1 MPIHLLALRSL
12 WSRRY
17 VAGLTMLS
25 IALSATLLLGV
36 QRLRSEVHE
45 GFTRTV
51 SGADLLVGPRT
62 GPVNLLLYAIFHIGD
77 PDRGVS
83 RATYDAIA
91 AKRSIAWTIPLSM
104 GDTHRGFTVIGTDG
118 SYFRHYRFGSNEPLR
133 LAAGRAFAASDEVVI
148 GSEVATRLGY
158 GLGQRIVLSHGLAA
172 VSFADHPAHPLRVVG
187 ILRPTGTPI
196 DRTVHV
202 TLDAISAMHLP
213 PPSPFAG
220 VDRAI
225 DEARARSD
233 PYSPYALTA
242 FLVRLKSPQMIFTAQ
257 RAINGYK
264 SEPLTAVIPAVAL
277 QQLWEVAGVAEKALL
292 LVSALAVATG
302 VLGMAVAMLA
312 GMNERR
318 REMAILRAVGAR
330 PGQIFA
336 LLMSEVTVL
345 ALGGL
350 VCGMVLLN
358 ALILVLGAR
367 LADRYGI
374 IVRPAVPDAQDM
386 RLLLLVLGAAALGG
400 LLPAIRAYRAT
411 LADGLTVRV

>member
-1 MPIHLLALRSL
+1 MPIHLLALKSL

-25 IALSATLLLGV
+25 IALSVTLLLGV
-36 QRLRSEVHE
+36 QRLRSEAHD
-45 GFTRTV
+45 GFTRTI

-62 GPVNLLLYAIFHIGD
+62 GPINLLLYAIFHIGD
-77 PDRGVS
+77 PDRGIS
-83 RATYDAIA
+83 RATYDIIA
-91 AKRSIAWTIPLSM
+91 AKRSIAWTIPLSL
-104 GDTHRGFTVIGTDG
+104 GDTHRGFTVIGTDEN
-118 SYFRHYRFGSNEPLR
+118 YFRHYRYGGSEPLGFAR
-133 LAAGRAFAASDEVVI
+133 GNAFAGSDDVVI
-148 GSEVATRLGY
+148 GSEVAGHLGY
-158 GLGQRIVLSHGLAA
+158 TLGQRIVLSHGLAA
-172 VSFADHPAHPLRVVG
+172 VSFADHASHPLHVVG
-187 ILRPTGTPI
+187 ILRATGTPI

-220 VDRAI
+220 VASSDDQTR
-225 DEARARSD
+225 ARAD

-257 RAINGYK
+257 RAINGYRG
-264 SEPLTAVIPAVAL
+264 EPLTAVIPAVAL
-277 QQLWEVAGVAEKALL
+277 QQLWEVVGVAEKALL
-292 LVSALAVATG
+292 VVSALAVATG

-350 VCGMVLLN
+350 GLGMVLLN
-358 ALILVLGAR
+358 LLILAFGSR
-367 LADRYGI
+367 LADRYGV
-374 IVRPAVPDAQDM
+374 IVRPGLPDAQDVA
-386 RLLLLVLGAAALGG
+386 LLLLVLAAAGVGG
-400 LLPAIRAYRAT
+400 LLPAIKAYRAT